1 MKTKAS
7 LWIAVFSTVGALAA
21 APGTLAAEKDG
32 MSKDKSGMM
41 KDDMKDKGVQY
52 ERRQDEEGRQNENG

>member
-21 APGTLAAEKDG
+21 APGTLAAEKD
-32 MSKDKSGMM
+32 MEWQKTKA
-41 KDDMKDKGVQY
+41 
-52 ERRQDEEGRQNENG
+52 E